1 MLNRKLAGVIL
12 PAVQAGE
19 DEDEAEDKSIKL
31 LIESA
36 LGDLTYDGHKVH
48 SVQVPCASSDVVIEG
63 QTFSNEF
70 IPQEK
75 ADLIQKLMTD
85 KKMNK
90 RRIKEAHP
98 DISEELKIFYKH
110 CDDRLH
116 SYVFRK
122 CHPKDANKCKYCKEN
137 PPRGSKELWE
147 TLPKKSSGGL
157 FYDVEE
163 DPLFPGHY
171 TTLLQDVK
179 NVYDIKIK
187 PDNMFKN
194 DEKFQRSEEKNC
206 FCTFKSDEDGR
217 RHMRLAHDSKF
228 KSKANVCKWL
238 INGTP
243 CGESFE
249 TPWRLQQHKTDKG
262 HKKTRVGE
270 GSARGRGRGHG
281 RRI

>member
-12 PAVQAGE
+12 PGVQAGE

-122 CHPKDANKCKYCKEN
+122 CHPKDANKEN
-137 PPRGSKELWE
+137 PP
-147 TLPKKSSGGL
+147 
-157 FYDVEE
+157 
-163 DPLFPGHY
+163 
-171 TTLLQDVK
+171 
-179 NVYDIKIK
+179 
-187 PDNMFKN
+187 
-194 DEKFQRSEEKNC
+194 
-206 FCTFKSDEDGR
+206 
-217 RHMRLAHDSKF
+217 
-228 KSKANVCKWL
+228 
-238 INGTP
+238 
-243 CGESFE
+243 
-249 TPWRLQQHKTDKG
+249 
-262 HKKTRVGE
+262 
-270 GSARGRGRGHG
+270 
-281 RRI
+281 